1 MGDIHEMSSDGT
13 VGRGPGAS
21 PGRPDPATCAGVV
34 ELVTEYLEDAL
45 DPDVRARFEAHL
57 DDCEE
62 CEVYLEQMRATIVAA
77 GRVDVEHVAPAT
89 LDRLVAAYRA
99 AVRARRNPDARGG

>member
-1 MGDIHEMSSDGT
+1 MSSKGT
-13 VGRGPGAS
+13 VGRGPDGS
-21 PGRPDPATCAGVV
+21 RERPDPATCAGVA

-45 DPDVRARFEAHL
+45 DPDVRTRFEAHL
-57 DDCEE
+57 DGCEG

-99 AVRARRNPDARGG
+99 AVRARMSPGASDV

>member
-1 MGDIHEMSSDGT
+1 
-13 VGRGPGAS
+13 
-21 PGRPDPATCAGVV
+21 VV

-62 CEVYLEQMRATIVAA
+62 CEVYLEQMRAMIVAA

-99 AVRARRNPDARGG
+99 AVRARRNPDAHGV

>member
-1 MGDIHEMSSDGT
+1 MSSDGT
-13 VGRGPGAS
+13 ASRGSEAS
-21 PGRPDPATCAGVV
+21 LGRPDPATCVGVV

-45 DPDVRARFEAHL
+45 EPDVRARFEAHL

-77 GRVDVEHVAPAT
+77 GRVDVEHVPPAT

-99 AVRARRNPDARGG
+99 AMRARRNPGAHGV

>member
-13 VGRGPGAS
+13 VGRGPEGL

-62 CEVYLEQMRATIVAA
+62 CEVYLEQMRAMIVAA

-99 AVRARRNPDARGG
+99 AVRARRNPDAHGV

>member
-1 MGDIHEMSSDGT
+1 MSSDGT
-13 VGRGPGAS
+13 VGRGPEGLR
-21 PGRPDPATCAGVV
+21 GRPDPATCAGVV
-34 ELVTEYLEDAL
+34 DLVTEYLEDGL

-62 CEVYLEQMRATIVAA
+62 CEVYLEQMRAMIVAA

-99 AVRARRNPDARGG
+99 AVRARRSPDARGV

>member
-1 MGDIHEMSSDGT
+1 MSSEGT
-13 VGRGPGAS
+13 LGPGPNRP
-21 PGRPDPATCAGVV
+21 PGWPDPATCAGVV

-57 DDCEE
+57 DDCEG

-77 GRVDVEHVAPAT
+77 GRVDVEHVPPAT
-89 LDRLVAAYRA
+89 VDRLVAAYRA
-99 AVRARRNPDARGG
+99 AVRARLSPGASEV

>member
-1 MGDIHEMSSDGT
+1 MSSDET
-13 VGRGPGAS
+13 VGRGPEGA

-45 DPDVRARFEAHL
+45 DPDVRAGFEAHL
-57 DDCEE
+57 DDCEG
-62 CEVYLEQMRATIVAA
+62 CAIYLEQMRATIVAA
-77 GRVDVEHVAPAT
+77 GSVDVEHVAPAT

-99 AVRARRNPDARGG
+99 AVRARRNPAARGV

>member
-1 MGDIHEMSSDGT
+1 MSSHGT
-13 VGRGPGAS
+13 VGRGSEGS

-45 DPDVRARFEAHL
+45 DPDVRVRFEAHL
-57 DDCEE
+57 DDCEG
-62 CEVYLEQMRATIVAA
+62 CEAYLEQMRATIVAT

-99 AVRARRNPDARGG
+99 LRGG

>member
-1 MGDIHEMSSDGT
+1 MSSDGT

-21 PGRPDPATCAGVV
+21 PGRPDPVTCAGVV

-89 LDRLVAAYRA
+89 LDRLVAAYRV
-99 AVRARRNPDARGG
+99 AVRARRNPDAHGA

>member
-1 MGDIHEMSSDGT
+1 MSSDGT
-13 VGRGPGAS
+13 ASRGSEAS
-21 PGRPDPATCAGVV
+21 PWRPDAATCAGVA

-45 DPDVRARFEAHL
+45 EPDVRARFEAHL

-62 CEVYLEQMRATIVAA
+62 CEVYLEQMRATIDAA
-77 GRVDVEHVAPAT
+77 GRVDVEHVPPAT

-99 AVRARRNPDARGG
+99 AVRGRRNPGAHGV

>member
-1 MGDIHEMSSDGT
+1 MSSDGT
-13 VGRGPGAS
+13 VGREPEGL

-45 DPDVRARFEAHL
+45 DRDVRARFEAHL

-62 CEVYLEQMRATIVAA
+62 CEVYLEQMRAMIVAA

-99 AVRARRNPDARGG
+99 AVRARRNPDAHGV